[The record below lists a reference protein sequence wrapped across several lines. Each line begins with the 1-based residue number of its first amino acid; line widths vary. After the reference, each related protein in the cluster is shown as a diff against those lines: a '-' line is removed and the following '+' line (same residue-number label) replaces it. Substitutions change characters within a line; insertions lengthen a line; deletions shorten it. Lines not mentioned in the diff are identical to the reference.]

1 MGSQGQSGIMK
12 LLLVGVCCLAALA
25 SANYSEL
32 QFAQFKEKFGKTY
45 LTRSEH
51 QLRFDIFKT
60 NLKKIEEHNKSGAS
74 WTMGINQFSDLT
86 PEEFE
91 SLYLGGYK
99 QIGRPSNDTP
109 RSQVKQVRDLPAAV
123 DWRNV

>member
-1 MGSQGQSGIMK
+1 MK

-51 QLRFDIFKT
+51 QLRFDIFET

-74 WTMGINQFSDLT
+74 WTMGVNQFSDLT
-86 PEEFE
+86 DAEFQT
-91 SLYLGGYK
+91 LHMGGYK
-99 QIGRPSNDTP
+99 RTP
-109 RSQVKQVRDLPAAV
+109 GLAPAAAKKAASAPAK
-123 DWRNV
+123 R

>member
-1 MGSQGQSGIMK
+1 MK

-74 WTMGINQFSDLT
+74 WTMGVNQFSDLT
-86 PEEFE
+86 DAEF
-91 SLYLGGYK
+91 
-99 QIGRPSNDTP
+99 
-109 RSQVKQVRDLPAAV
+109 QVSTIDFSIKL
-123 DWRNV
+123 